1 MGDDEDM
8 TTMSSE
14 AWDARYAA
22 SSNVWSITPNE
33 FVVEFLSE
41 MPAGRVIDLAG
52 GEGRNALWLAA
63 RGWQAEVADFS
74 QVALDKFLSRAAE
87 EGLADK
93 CFATLA
99 DATHPTAY
107 KLAPADLGLIAY
119 LQIDA
124 AGLSNAIVSLTEALA
139 PGATLFGVW
148 HERENLTRGF
158 GGPQVPEMLPT
169 KDELAAA
176 CERAGL
182 RIRTLEIRERHFET
196 DGVARVGIDVVL
208 AATR

>member
-1 MGDDEDM
+1 M
-8 TTMSSE
+8 TTMSPDD
-14 AWDARYAA
+14 WDARYAA
-22 SSNVWSITPNE
+22 TGNVWSITPNE
-33 FVVEFLSE
+33 FVVEFLRDL
-41 MPAGRVIDLAG
+41 PAGKVIDLAG

-74 QVALDKFLSRAAE
+74 QVALDKFIARAAA
-87 EGLADK
+87 EGLGEQ

-99 DATHPTAY
+99 DATHPTEY

-119 LQIDA
+119 LQIDP
-124 AGLSNAIVSLTEALA
+124 AGLSDAIVSLTAALA

-169 KDELAAA
+169 MDELTAA

-182 RIRTLEIRERHFET
+182 RIRTLEVRERHFENA
-196 DGVARVGIDVVL
+196 GVSRVGIDVVL
-208 AATR
+208 LAERE